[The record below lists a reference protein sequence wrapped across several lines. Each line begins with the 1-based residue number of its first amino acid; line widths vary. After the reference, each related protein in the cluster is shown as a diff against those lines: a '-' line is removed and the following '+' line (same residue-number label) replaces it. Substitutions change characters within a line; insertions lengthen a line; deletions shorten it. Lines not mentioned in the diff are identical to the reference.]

1 MISSQISAIIYI
13 QGERKVTHRNNSKN
27 LLGRDLPRE
36 RGTYM
41 TKREFFVKVA
51 AGEMTEEMQAMAAE
65 FLAKMDAQ
73 LEARKGKLT
82 EKEQAKRD
90 ANVALAT
97 KVAREILGAEA
108 KTASDVA
115 AELTEMLGE
124 EVKVQKA
131 SYLLRLAVELGLANA
146 TEVAIPKKG
155 KQKAYFVTEA

>member
-1 MISSQISAIIYI
+1 
-13 QGERKVTHRNNSKN
+13 
-27 LLGRDLPRE
+27 
-36 RGTYM
+36 M

-65 FLAKMDAQ
+65 FLTKMDAQ

-82 EKEQAKRD
+82 EKERAKRD
-90 ANVALAT
+90 ANEALARR
-97 KVAREILGAEA
+97 VAAEILGAEA

-131 SYLLRLAVELGLANA
+131 SALCRKAVELELAA
-146 TEVAIPKKG
+146 KTEVKIPKKG
-155 KQKAYFVTEA
+155 TCKAYTAV